1 MEFINNF
8 YLEFDSKKDAFS
20 AILNLL
26 QLNFDNFLD
35 MNEDAKVQLLT
46 KDRAREIVNKD
57 PYSSILSENLR
68 MLAVELL
75 FI

>member
-1 MEFINNF
+1 MEYINNF

-20 AILNLL
+20 SIINLTGLNYDNY
-26 QLNFDNFLD
+26 LNINDLS
-35 MNEDAKVQLLT
+35 KIQLLT
-46 KDRAREIVNKD
+46 KDNARQQVNKE
-57 PYSSILSENLR
+57 PYVSILTDDLR